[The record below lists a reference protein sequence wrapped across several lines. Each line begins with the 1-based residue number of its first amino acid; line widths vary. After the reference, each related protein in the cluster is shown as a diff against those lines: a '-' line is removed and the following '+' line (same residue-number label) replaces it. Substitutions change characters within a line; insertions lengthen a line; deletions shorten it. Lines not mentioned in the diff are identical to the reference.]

1 MFARDNLVR
10 YENAWSG
17 EPGWADTRHAVDQ
30 QIPIEPGDSGGRETR
45 PPQVSLPSSSSH
57 FMNSNGVEQASQ
69 RYWALATTVPKAD
82 TSSVS
87 SLPQCGHSGCSGRWP
102 SLRAGT
108 GPGTHATAS
117 MPRWLDPSAPVPWSS
132 ACEPS
137 GIGRGAL
144 LRCSGV
150 RLSARSARQ
159 RCTFF
164 PGQGFAACVPE
175 ALRDLGEILPALGFA
190 SVGALGA
197 GALLGAMTPH
207 LRAAPGVLVIV
218 PGLMALRGNING
230 AMGARLGSAV
240 HLGLLEP
247 EDPFGPVARANV
259 LASLCLSLAVGA
271 AVGGLGWLLSVIAGL
286 PAISLVRLTLIGAV
300 TGLLSGLALAVVT
313 LAIVVTA
320 TLRGIDPDN
329 VTGPLLTVVGD
340 VITMGILF
348 VVLGVLG

>member
-1 MFARDNLVR
+1 
-10 YENAWSG
+10 
-17 EPGWADTRHAVDQ
+17 
-30 QIPIEPGDSGGRETR
+30 
-45 PPQVSLPSSSSH
+45 
-57 FMNSNGVEQASQ
+57 
-69 RYWALATTVPKAD
+69 
-82 TSSVS
+82 
-87 SLPQCGHSGCSGRWP
+87 
-102 SLRAGT
+102 
-108 GPGTHATAS
+108 
-117 MPRWLDPSAPVPWSS
+117 
-132 ACEPS
+132 
-137 GIGRGAL
+137 
-144 LRCSGV
+144 
-150 RLSARSARQ
+150 
-159 RCTFF
+159 
-164 PGQGFAACVPE
+164 VPE